1 MILVTGGTG
10 LVGTY
15 LLYELTRK
23 GHKVRVLLRPGK
35 KPYDTRTILHC
46 VSAENERHLIDQ
58 IEWTEGDVLDP
69 YSLNQAMQGVE
80 YVYHCAALV
89 SFNPRDLKTML
100 DVNIE
105 GTANVVNACLEN
117 GVKKLCHVS
126 SIAALG
132 QAEKGELINENA
144 KWKTSRNNSGYA
156 ISKYGG
162 EREVWRGIEEG
173 LNAVIVNPS
182 VIIGAGCHHRATNQL
197 FHGIKKFLPFFTSGV
212 NGYVDVRDVVNAM
225 ILLMESNISSERFV
239 LNAENLSMK
248 DFFSKAADC
257 LGKPHPKIAVNTGVL
272 NVIAWLDEARSRISG
287 ARPLITSENVRAAMA
302 KSYYSADKFKSGFN
316 YTFIS
321 IADSLKNTFRVLD
334 SGPKTEG
341 RK

>member
-35 KPYDTRTILHC
+35 KPYDTLTILNC
-46 VSAENERHLIDQ
+46 VSTDKEQNLIDQ
-58 IEWTEGDVLDP
+58 VEWVDGDVLDP
-69 YSLNQAMQGVE
+69 YSLKQAMQGVD
-80 YVYHCAALV
+80 YVYHCAAMI
-89 SFNPRDLKTML
+89 SFNPRDLKSML

-132 QAEKGELINENA
+132 QAEKGEMINENA
-144 KWKTSRNNSGYA
+144 KWKTSRSNSGYA

-182 VIIGAGCHHRATNQL
+182 VIIGAGCHHKATNQL
-197 FHGIKKFLPFFTSGV
+197 FHKINKFLPFYTPGI

-225 ILLMESNISSERFV
+225 ILLMESTISSERFV

-257 LGKPHPKIAVNTGVL
+257 LGKPHPKIAL
-272 NVIAWLDEARSRISG
+272 NAGLLSTIARLDELRSRIIG
-287 ARPLITSENVRAAMA
+287 ARPLITRENVRAAMA
-302 KSYYSADKFKSGFN
+302 KSYYSADKFQSAFN
-316 YTFIS
+316 YTFIPVE
-321 IADSLKNTFRVLD
+321 DSLKNAFRILQNV
-334 SGPKTEG
+334 KE
-341 RK
+341 